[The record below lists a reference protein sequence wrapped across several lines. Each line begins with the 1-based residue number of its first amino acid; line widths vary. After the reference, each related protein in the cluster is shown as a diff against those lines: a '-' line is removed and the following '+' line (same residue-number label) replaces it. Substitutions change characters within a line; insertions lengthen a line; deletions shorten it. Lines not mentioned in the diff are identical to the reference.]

1 MFVKIGT
8 ILGAIAAFLA
18 IVAFVVDYNSTK
30 SENKVLIAQAKTSP
44 PVQVVPPSP
53 DSNVERVS
61 HLEKPNYEPFV
72 FLKDI
77 RVVDLRARQKI
88 PESMNDERF
97 SPATWTRYTLARKKR
112 EVGSISFQF
121 ATTGVG
127 LDPRCLSHPYRLI
140 RADEHDIDGDRII
153 KESWEVVVD
162 VSDIPVGEDFLII
175 NEATYWN
182 GFRGEESEWASI
194 KAQEGTTTEEIGILV
209 LFPEEKPY
217 KLFNMLAYAH
227 GSDQKQQFQGV
238 ARTFPSHTKQSFYWK
253 IDDPK
258 PAYAYELEWTW

>member
-1 MFVKIGT
+1 MLGKLGAA
-8 ILGAIAAFLA
+8 LGAIAAFVA
-18 IVAFVVDYNSTK
+18 IVAFVADYISTK
-30 SENKVLIAQAKTSP
+30 SENKVLIVQAKASP

-53 DSNVERVS
+53 ESNIERVP
-61 HLEKPNYEPFV
+61 HLEEPNYEPFV

-77 RVVDLRARQKI
+77 RVVDLRARKKI
-88 PESMNDERF
+88 PESMKDKRF
-97 SPATWTRYTLARKKR
+97 SPTTWTRYTLARKKR

-127 LDPRCLSHPYRLI
+127 LDPRCLTHPYRLRKAVEPDI
-140 RADEHDIDGDRII
+140 HDDRIL
-153 KESWEVVVD
+153 KENWEVVVD
-162 VSDIPVGEDFLII
+162 VSDIPVGENFLII

-209 LFPEEKPY
+209 LFPEQKPY
-217 KLFNMLAYAH
+217 KLFNMLAYSH

-238 ARTFPSHTKQSFYWK
+238 ARTFPSQTKQSFYWK